1 MSLIN
6 RMLQDLDAR
15 AGQPGAAPLPS
26 DVRPVPPPA
35 RGWPLN
41 RVAIAAGVAALVTA
55 AGFAGWRFLGPK
67 ATPAPVALAVPAA
80 APAPKPTA
88 PVAAVPVVAVEAP
101 LAPRQDL
108 AAPAAPVSE
117 AAPVEVRD
125 EAPQP
130 IAKAAAPVAAKA
142 AAKAAVKP
150 ANPVAAKPPRPAAG
164 KAAAPAK
171 GGREQTPAQRAEN
184 AYRRALAS
192 LEDGRVTEA
201 IAGLQAALKV
211 DPRHEPARQTL
222 VGLLVEAK
230 RLDEA
235 MRQLQAGL
243 APDPAQPA
251 MAMLLARLQIERGG
265 SGIETLMRSLP
276 HAAGNGD
283 YHAFLAGALAR
294 EGRQREAAEHYQV
307 ALRTAP
313 QNGVWWMGLGISLQA
328 EKRNLEAAGA
338 FQKALDSGTLS
349 TELQGFVERKL
360 KQLNR

>member
-26 DVRPVPPPA
+26 DVRPVPPPE
-35 RGWPLN
+35 RGLPWK
-41 RVAIAAGVAALVTA
+41 RIAIVAGASVAVAA
-55 AGFAGWRFLGPK
+55 AGFAGWRLLASRPD
-67 ATPAPVALAVPAA
+67 AAPVTVSAPVAAPAAKPAPTPAA
-80 APAPKPTA
+80 APVVAFEVPVPPRENVAEAAAVETTDKAPEPAPKADA
-88 PVAAVPVVAVEAP
+88 PVAARPA
-101 LAPRQDL
+101 R
-108 AAPAAPVSE
+108 AAT
-117 AAPVEVRD
+117 
-125 EAPQP
+125 
-130 IAKAAAPVAAKA
+130 AKTAAASAP
-142 AAKAAVKP
+142 AVKP
-150 ANPVAAKPPRPAAG
+150 AKPVAAKPV
-164 KAAAPAK
+164 APAR
-171 GGREQTPAQRAEN
+171 GGREETPVQRAEN
-184 AYRRALAS
+184 AYRRALMA
-192 LEDGRVTEA
+192 LEDGRVTES
-201 IAGLQAALKV
+201 IGGLQAALKAN
-211 DPRHEPARQTL
+211 PRHDAARQTL

-230 RLDEA
+230 RPDEA

-243 APDPAQPA
+243 ALDAAQPA

-276 HAAGNGD
+276 HAVGNGD

-294 EGRQREAAEHYQV
+294 EGRQREAAEHYGA

-349 TELQGFVERKL
+349 GELQGFVERKL

>member
-1 MSLIN
+1 
-6 RMLQDLDAR
+6 
-15 AGQPGAAPLPS
+15 
-26 DVRPVPPPA
+26 
-35 RGWPLN
+35 
-41 RVAIAAGVAALVTA
+41 
-55 AGFAGWRFLGPK
+55 
-67 ATPAPVALAVPAA
+67 
-80 APAPKPTA
+80 
-88 PVAAVPVVAVEAP
+88 
-101 LAPRQDL
+101 
-108 AAPAAPVSE
+108 
-117 AAPVEVRD
+117 
-125 EAPQP
+125 
-130 IAKAAAPVAAKA
+130 VAAKA
-142 AAKAAVKP
+142 AAKAAS
-150 ANPVAAKPPRPAAG
+150 PVAAKPVRPAAA
-164 KAAAPAK
+164 KPVAPATS
-171 GGREQTPAQRAEN
+171 GRVETPAQRAEN

-230 RLDEA
+230 RPDEA

-243 APDPAQPA
+243 ALDPAQPA

-294 EGRQREAAEHYQV
+294 EGRNREAAEHYGA

-349 TELQGFVERKL
+349 GELQGFVERKL